1 MSAGHVKEL
10 ADNSDMT
17 GRVATTTEM
26 PCTTVQ
32 GLKNDPLA
40 RGTKV
45 ARVARALPTMS
56 RQQLAMMVVHP
67 LANPASRGAITGARG
82 PR

>member
-1 MSAGHVKEL
+1 MAKARSRARGGPPR
-10 ADNSDMT
+10 AQ
-17 GRVATTTEM
+17 
-26 PCTTVQ
+26 PCTTSQ
-32 GLKNDPLA
+32 GLRNDPLA

-56 RQQLAMMVVHP
+56 KQQLAMMVVHP
-67 LANPASRGAITGARG
+67 LASKASRGAITGARG